1 MEGNL
6 GFQRWSMAKG
16 QLLAQKAA
24 SLWTMEA
31 GVCTEDPQACLSVY
45 KL

>member
-1 MEGNL
+1 
-6 GFQRWSMAKG
+6 MAKG

-31 GVCTEDPQACLSVY
+31 GVFRDPQACLSVY